1 MCVNATQCITS
12 KLIYLSI
19 VPQKINILNANIV
32 CGGFFSLNCE
42 KNSKPVQCLCN
53 LDDTIRV
60 GVDDGC
66 PMDRKVKLK

>member
-19 VPQKINILNANIV
+19 VAQKINILNANNV

-42 KNSKPVQCLCN
+42 KKYFKAS
-53 LDDTIRV
+53 
-60 GVDDGC
+60 
-66 PMDRKVKLK
+66 PMFMQFG